1 MRLST
6 NLLRKFADIKVDD
19 NKIVQL
25 IQEHIGEV
33 DYSHDLR
40 EDYRDIVIAE
50 IVEKQDHPDA
60 DKLGVYKIVY
70 GEKEPIQVVAGDK
83 NLKVGDKVAYLK
95 IGSVV
100 PYSILTEEEPF
111 VIKKINLRGVAS
123 NGMMGS
129 ARELNLGNNHARV
142 MVLPKDAPV
151 GQPFAEYYDLND
163 TIIEIENKALT
174 NRGDLFG
181 ILGISRELT
190 AILGHK
196 FVSPDW
202 YLNYDK
208 YLKPEDTCLKLRVV
222 NDAEAICPRY
232 TALALDNVHVEESP
246 IWLKSTLIKCGIK
259 PVNNI
264 VDITNYISVLI
275 GQPLHAFDYD
285 KLIKTDPNAKDTA
298 NIIVRMAQPEE
309 TILGLDDKLYALDEE
324 TMVIADS
331 THPIAI
337 AGVIG
342 GKETEVDKNTKRII
356 LESANFNKTSIRKTS
371 MRLGIFTEAATRFM
385 RNLDPKQCLPG
396 LLKAVEIFKDENWA
410 TIASE
415 IIDIYHEE
423 KDEVTITI
431 FPEKVNTILGT
442 ELTINEISTILEN
455 LEYSVEIRNKK
466 KETWIQATAPSWRK
480 DIEIAEDIYEDIGR
494 IFGFNNIPIK
504 LPEKEIKPPHKNSI
518 VEIKKSI
525 REVLSNSGAN
535 ESVNYSFV
543 GIDSFKNC
551 NLDNNLAYKI
561 QNPLSPELSLMRTTL
576 LQSLFQKGKENLERG
591 EEAFVLYEMNISHL
605 NNYVEENKLPTENWY
620 LSSLIVNSVVDT
632 NASPYFVAKR
642 YLEKVFR
649 SLGVEN
655 IQYDLISE
663 SEELDLPPYI
673 KNILNIFEPN
683 RASIVSIKGVKLGIV
698 GEIKTFVKD
707 SNKLPEYSGA
717 FEINIEDLVKIKPSN
732 KKYRD
737 MPIYPT
743 FTKDLC
749 FEMPIETKQKSLED
763 EITQTLEKEN
773 LWYKVECLDIYSDE
787 KLKERKRITYRVTA
801 SDFNKTLNDSE
812 IKTLTSRISKKIEKD
827 YESVILI

>member
-6 NLLRKFADIKVDD
+6 NLLRKFVDFEVDD
-19 NKIVQL
+19 NKIVEL

-40 EDYRDIVIAE
+40 EDYKDIVIAE

-60 DKLGVYKIVY
+60 DKLGVYKLEY

-83 NLKVGDKVAYLK
+83 NLQVGNKVAYLK
-95 IGSVV
+95 VGAVV
-100 PYSILTEEEPF
+100 PYSIFTEEEPF

-129 ARELNLGNNHARV
+129 ARELNLGNNHTRV
-142 MVLPKDAPV
+142 MVLPEDAPI
-151 GQPFAEYYDLND
+151 GESFGEYYNLND
-163 TIIEIENKALT
+163 TVIEIENKALT

-181 ILGISRELT
+181 ILGLARELA
-190 AILGHK
+190 AILGQK
-196 FVSPDW
+196 FESPDW
-202 YLNYDK
+202 YLTYDK
-208 YLKPEDTCLKLRVV
+208 NLKPEDTCLNVKVV

-232 TALALDNVHVEESP
+232 TALALDNVKIEESP
-246 IWLKSTLIKCGIK
+246 VWLKSALIKCGIK

-285 KLIKTDPNAKDTA
+285 KLIKNDPNVTDTA
-298 NIIVRMAQPEE
+298 NITVRMAQPEE
-309 TILGLDDKLYALDEE
+309 KILGLDDKLYTLDEE

-342 GKETEVDKNTKRII
+342 GKETEVDEDTKRVV

-371 MRLGIFTEAATRFM
+371 MRLGIFTEAATRFK

-396 LLKAVEIFKDENWA
+396 LLKATEIVKEENWA
-410 TIASE
+410 TVASE

-431 FPEKVNTILGT
+431 FPEKLNTILGT
-442 ELTINEISTILEN
+442 ELTTNDIATILEN
-455 LEYSVEIRNKK
+455 LEYRIEVRNKR
-466 KETWIQATAPSWRK
+466 KETWVKATPPSWRK

-494 IFGFNNIPIK
+494 IFGFNNIPVK

-518 VEIKKSI
+518 VEIKKNI

-543 GIDSFKNC
+543 GMDSFKKC
-551 NLDNNLAYKI
+551 GLDNNLAYKI

-576 LQSLFQKGKENLERG
+576 LQSLLLKATENLDRG
-591 EEAFVLYEMNISHL
+591 EEAFVMYEMNIAHL
-605 NNYVEENKLPTENWY
+605 NNYVGENKLPIENWL
-620 LSSLIVNSVVDT
+620 LSCLISNAKVDT
-632 NASPYFVAKR
+632 TSSAYFIAKR
-642 YLEKVFR
+642 YLEKIFR
-649 SLGVEN
+649 YLGIEN
-655 IQYDLISE
+655 IQYDLIAE
-663 SEELDLPPYI
+663 SEELDLPPHI

-683 RASIVSIKGVKLGIV
+683 RASILSIGGIKLGIV
-698 GEIKTFVKD
+698 GELNVSVKE
-707 SNKLPEYSGA
+707 NHKLPEYSGA
-717 FEINIEDLVKIKPSN
+717 FEINLEDLVKIKPSS
-732 KKYRD
+732 KKYTER
-737 MPIYPT
+737 PVYPA
-743 FTKDLC
+743 FMKDLC
-749 FEMPIETKQKSLED
+749 FEMPLEIKYKD
-763 EITQTLEKEN
+763 LENEIIQILEKSG
-773 LWYKVECLDIYSDE
+773 LWYKIECLDIYSDE
-787 KLKERKRITYRVTA
+787 KLKERKRITYRITA

-812 IKTLTSRISKKIEKD
+812 IKALTSRISKKVENEDGVK
-827 YESVILI
+827 LI

>member
-1 MRLST
+1 MRIST
-6 NLLRKFADIKVDD
+6 NLLRKFADIHIDD
-19 NKIVQL
+19 EKIVEL

-40 EDYRDIVIAE
+40 EDYKDIVIAE

-60 DKLGVYKIVY
+60 DKLAIYKIEY
-70 GEKEPIQVVAGDK
+70 GENEPIQVVAGDK
-83 NLKVGDKVAYLK
+83 NLEVGNKVAYLK
-95 IGSVV
+95 VGAVV
-100 PYSILTEEEPF
+100 PYSILTEEEPL
-111 VIKKINLRGVAS
+111 VIKKINLRGVTS

-129 ARELNLGNNHARV
+129 ARELNLGNDHSRV
-142 MVLPKDAPV
+142 MVLPDDAPV
-151 GQPFAEYYDLND
+151 GESFAEYYNLND

-181 ILGISRELT
+181 ILGVSRELA
-190 AILGHK
+190 AILGQR
-196 FVSPDW
+196 FISPDW
-202 YLNYDK
+202 YLNYDTN
-208 YLKPEDTCLKLRVV
+208 LKPEDTCLNVKVI

-232 TALALDNVHVEESP
+232 TALALDNIKVEDSP
-246 IWLKSTLIKCGIK
+246 VWLKSTLIKCDIK

-264 VDITNYISVLI
+264 VDITNYISILI

-285 KLIKTDPNAKDTA
+285 KLISNDPNAKDTA
-298 NIIVRMAQPEE
+298 NIFVRMAQPEE
-309 TILGLDDKLYALDEE
+309 TILGLDDKLYTLDEE

-337 AGVIG
+337 AGIIG
-342 GKETEVDKNTKRII
+342 GKETEVDENTKRVV

-371 MRLGIFTEAATRFM
+371 MKLGIFTEAATRFK

-396 LLKAVEIFKDENWA
+396 LLKATEIMLNEHWA
-410 TIASE
+410 TVASE
-415 IIDIYHEE
+415 IIDIYPEE

-442 ELTINEISTILEN
+442 ELTAKEMVTILEN
-455 LEYSVEIRNKK
+455 LEYDVELRDKK
-466 KETWIQATAPSWRK
+466 KEIWIKATPPSWRK
-480 DIEIAEDIYEDIGR
+480 DIEIAEDVYEDIGR

-504 LPEKEIKPPHKNSI
+504 LPEKEIRPPYKNSI
-518 VEIKKSI
+518 VEIKKAI

-535 ESVNYSFV
+535 ESVNYNFV
-543 GIDSFKNC
+543 GTDSFKNC

-561 QNPLSPELSLMRTTL
+561 QNPISPELSLMRTTL
-576 LQSLFQKGKENLERG
+576 LQSLLLKGKENLERG

-605 NNYVEENKLPTENWY
+605 NNYIQDDKLPIEHWY
-620 LSSLIVNSVVDT
+620 LSCLITNTKVDT
-632 NASPYFVAKR
+632 SASSYFVAKR
-642 YLEKVFR
+642 YLEKIFR
-649 SLGVEN
+649 YLGIEN
-655 IQYDLISE
+655 VQYDLISE

-683 RASIVSIKGVKLGIV
+683 RASIISIEGVKLGIV
-698 GEIKTFVKD
+698 GDINISVKEKH
-707 SNKLPEYSGA
+707 KLPEYSGA
-717 FEINIEDLVKIKPSN
+717 FEINLEDLVKIKPSS

-737 MPIYPT
+737 RPIYPT

-749 FEMPIETKQKSLED
+749 FEMPIEIKYKDLEN
-763 EITQTLEKEN
+763 EIIQTLEKEN

-801 SDFNKTLNDSE
+801 SDFNKTLDDSE
-812 IKTLTSRISKKIEKD
+812 IKSLTSRISEKIEKD
-827 YESVILI
+827 YENVKLI

>member
-6 NLLRKFADIKVDD
+6 NLIRKFADINIDD
-19 NKIVQL
+19 KKIVEL

-40 EDYRDIVIAE
+40 EDYKDIVIAE

-60 DKLGVYKIVY
+60 DKLAVYKIEY
-70 GEKEPIQVVAGDK
+70 GENDPIQVVAGDK
-83 NLKVGDKVAYLK
+83 TLEVGNKVAYLK
-95 IGSVV
+95 IGAIV

-111 VIKKINLRGVAS
+111 VIKKINLREVTS

-129 ARELNLGNNHARV
+129 ARELNLGNNHTRV
-142 MVLPKDAPV
+142 MVLPGDAPV
-151 GQPFAEYYDLND
+151 GEPFAEYYDLND
-163 TIIEIENKALT
+163 TVIDIENKALT

-181 ILGISRELT
+181 ILGIARELA
-190 AILGHK
+190 AILGQK
-196 FVSPDW
+196 FVSPTW

-208 YLKPEDTCLKLRVV
+208 KLKPEDTCLNIKVT
-222 NDAEAICPRY
+222 NDAEVICPRY
-232 TALALDNVHVEESP
+232 TALALDNIKVEESP
-246 IWLKSTLIKCGIK
+246 VWLKSTLIKCGIK

-285 KLIKTDPNAKDTA
+285 KLISNDPNTEDTA
-298 NIIVRMAQPEE
+298 NITVRMAQPEE
-309 TILGLDDKLYALDEE
+309 TILGLDDKLYTLDEE

-342 GKETEVDKNTKRII
+342 GKEAEVDENTKRVI

-371 MRLGIFTEAATRFM
+371 MRLGIFTEAATRFK

-396 LLKAVEIFKDENWA
+396 LLKATEIIKNENWA

-415 IIDIYHEE
+415 IVDIYHEE
-423 KDEVTITI
+423 KDEITTTI
-431 FPEKVNTILGT
+431 FPEKLNTILGT
-442 ELTINEISTILEN
+442 ELTTKEIATILGN
-455 LEYSVEIRNKK
+455 LEYSVEVRDKK
-466 KETWIQATAPSWRK
+466 KETWIKATPPSWRK

-504 LPEKEIKPPHKNSI
+504 LPAKEIKPPNKNSI
-518 VEIKKSI
+518 IEIKKAI

-543 GIDSFKNC
+543 GMNSFKKC
-551 NLDNNLAYKI
+551 DLDNNLAYKI

-576 LQSLFQKGKENLERG
+576 LQSLFIKARENLESG
-591 EEAFVLYEMNISHL
+591 EEAFAMYEMNISHL
-605 NNYVEENKLPTENWY
+605 NNYVAENKLPIENWY
-620 LSSLIVNSVVDT
+620 LSCLIANAKVNTTS
-632 NASPYFVAKR
+632 SPYFVAKR
-642 YLEKVFR
+642 YLEKIFR
-649 SLGVEN
+649 YLGIEN
-655 IQYDLISE
+655 IQYDLVAE
-663 SEELDLPPYI
+663 SEELDLPPFI

-683 RASIVSIKGVKLGIV
+683 RASIISIGGIKVGIV
-698 GEIKTFVKD
+698 GEINVSVKE
-707 SNKLPEYSGA
+707 NHKLPEYSGA
-717 FEINIEDLVKIKPSN
+717 FEINLEDLVKIKPTS

-737 MPIYPT
+737 RPVYPA

-749 FEMPIETKQKSLED
+749 FEMPIETTYKSLED
-763 EITQTLEKEN
+763 EIIQILEKGN
-773 LWYKVECLDIYSDE
+773 LWYKIECLDIYSDE
-787 KLKERKRITYRVTA
+787 KLKERKRITYRITA
-801 SDFNKTLNDSE
+801 SDFNKTLDDTE
-812 IKTLTSRISKKIEKD
+812 IKTLISEISEKIEK
-827 YESVILI
+827 ENEKVNLI

>member
-6 NLLRKFADIKVDD
+6 NLLRKFTDIKVDD

-83 NLKVGDKVAYLK
+83 SLKVGDKVAYLK

-100 PYSILTEEEPF
+100 PYSILTEDEPF
-111 VIKKINLRGVAS
+111 VIKKINLRGIAS

-142 MVLPKDAPV
+142 MVLPEDAPV
-151 GQPFAEYYDLND
+151 GQSFAEYYDLND

-208 YLKPEDTCLKLRVV
+208 GLKPENTCLKLRVI

-232 TALALDNVHVEESP
+232 VALALDNIRVEESP
-246 IWLKSTLIKCGIK
+246 IWLKSALIKCGIK
-259 PVNNI
+259 PINNI
-264 VDITNYISVLI
+264 VDITNYVSVLI

-285 KLIKTDPNAKDTA
+285 KLIKNDPNTKDTA
-298 NIIVRMAQPEE
+298 NITVRMAHPEE

-331 THPIAI
+331 THPVAI
-337 AGVIG
+337 AGIIG
-342 GKETEVDKNTKRII
+342 GKETEVDENTKRVI

-371 MRLGIFTEAATRFM
+371 MRLGIFTEAATRFK
-385 RNLDPKQCLPG
+385 RSLDPKQCLSG
-396 LLKAVEIFKDENWA
+396 LLKATEIIKENSGA
-410 TIASE
+410 TVASE

-442 ELTINEISTILEN
+442 ELTINEIATILEN
-455 LEYSVEIRNKK
+455 LEYSVEVEDRKQ
-466 KETWIQATAPSWRK
+466 ETWMKVTPPSWRK
-480 DIEIAEDIYEDIGR
+480 DIEIAEDIYEDVGR

-518 VEIKKSI
+518 VEIKRSI

-535 ESVNYSFV
+535 ESINYSFV

-576 LQSLFQKGKENLERG
+576 LQSLLLKARENLDRG
-591 EEAFVLYEMNISHL
+591 EESFVMYEINISHL

-649 SLGVEN
+649 SLGIEN

-683 RASIVSIKGVKLGIV
+683 RASIVSIEGVKLGII

-707 SNKLPEYSGA
+707 SHKLPEYSGA
-717 FEINIEDLVKIKPSN
+717 FEINIEELVKIKPSN

-749 FEMPIETKQKSLED
+749 FEMPIDIKYKDLEN
-763 EITQTLEKEN
+763 EITQILRKED
-773 LWYKVECLDIYSDE
+773 LWYKIECLDIYSDE
-787 KLKERKRITYRVTA
+787 KLKERKRITYRITA
-801 SDFNKTLNDSE
+801 GDFNKTLEDSE
-812 IKTLTSRISKKIEKD
+812 IRNILFRISKRIEKIF
-827 YESVILI
+827 ESVNLV

>member
-6 NLLRKFADIKVDD
+6 NLLRKFTEIEVDD
-19 NKIVQL
+19 NKIVEL

-40 EDYRDIVIAE
+40 DDYKDIVIAE

-60 DKLGVYKIVY
+60 DKLAVYKIEY
-70 GEKEPIQVVAGDK
+70 GEGEPIQVVAGDK
-83 NLKVGDKVAYLK
+83 NLEVGNKVAYLK
-95 IGSVV
+95 VGAVV

-111 VIKKINLRGVAS
+111 VIKKINLRDVSS

-129 ARELNLGNNHARV
+129 ERELNLGNNHTRV
-142 MVLPKDAPV
+142 MILPEDAPV
-151 GQPFAEYYDLND
+151 GKSFAEYYDLND

-181 ILGISRELT
+181 ILGISRELA
-190 AILGHK
+190 AILGQK

-202 YLNYDK
+202 YLTCDK
-208 YLKPEDTCLKLRVV
+208 KLKPEETCLNVKVI

-232 TALALDNVHVEESP
+232 TALALDNVRVEESP

-285 KLIKTDPNAKDTA
+285 KLINNDLNAQDTA

-309 TILGLDDKLYALDEE
+309 TILGLDDKLYTLDEE

-342 GKETEVDKNTKRII
+342 GKETEVDEKTKRVV
-356 LESANFNKTSIRKTS
+356 LESANFNKTSIRKTT
-371 MRLGIFTEAATRFM
+371 MRLGIFTEAATRFK

-396 LLKAVEIFKDENWA
+396 LLKATEIIKNENWA
-410 TIASE
+410 TVASE

-431 FPEKVNTILGT
+431 FPEKLNTILGT
-442 ELTINEISTILEN
+442 ELTIKEIVTILGN
-455 LEYSVEIRNKK
+455 LEYTVEVREKK
-466 KETWIQATAPSWRK
+466 EETWIKATAPSWRK

-494 IFGFNNIPIK
+494 IYGFNNIPIK
-504 LPEKEIKPPHKNSI
+504 LPEKEITPPHKNSI
-518 VEIKKSI
+518 VEIKEII

-543 GIDSFKNC
+543 GTNSFKKC
-551 NLDNNLAYKI
+551 GLDNNLAYKI

-576 LQSLFQKGKENLERG
+576 LQSLLLKARENLERE
-591 EEAFVLYEMNISHL
+591 EEAFIMYEMNIAHL
-605 NNYVEENKLPTENWY
+605 NNYIAENKLPIENWY
-620 LSSLIVNSVVDT
+620 LSCIMT
-632 NASPYFVAKR
+632 NARVKTTSSPYFVAKR
-642 YLEKVFR
+642 YLQKIFR
-649 SLGVEN
+649 YLGIEN
-655 IQYDLISE
+655 VQYDLISE
-663 SEELDLPPYI
+663 SKELDLPPYI

-683 RASIVSIKGVKLGIV
+683 RASIISIEGIKLGIV
-698 GEIKTFVKD
+698 GEINVSVKE
-707 SNKLPEYSGA
+707 NHKLPEYSGA
-717 FEINIEDLVKIKPSN
+717 FEINLEDLVKIKPSS
-732 KKYRD
+732 KRYKER
-737 MPIYPT
+737 PVYPE

-749 FEMPIETKQKSLED
+749 FEMSKETKYKDLEN
-763 EITQTLEKEN
+763 EIVQILEKED
-773 LWYKVECLDIYSDE
+773 LWYKIECLDIYSDE
-787 KLKERKRITYRVTA
+787 KLKERKRITYRLKG
-801 SDFNKTLNDSE
+801 SDFNKTFDDSE
-812 IKTLTSRISKKIEKD
+812 IKALISKISEKIEKG
-827 YESVILI
+827 YEGVKLI